1 MKTLQ
6 KTYEVIQMLEI
17 RNDKLYIQNVEIGDE
32 YSLLQ
37 ILDKSQKWDD
47 FQKDLKLFLTGG
59 IL

>member
-1 MKTLQ
+1 
-6 KTYEVIQMLEI
+6 MLEI